1 MGLPGQNILSSSYY
15 IHYDTHYIYFCGNFQ
30 ACCTRLFIR
39 NVVLTS
45 MKILQN
51 YWTPGGK
58 LYHYFPL
65 KFWLHVSY
73 THTHTHTVTH
83 CHTPVHPRSQRS
95 SSSLLCHVSDLCP
108 RSLRRWFPPKSS
120 PLPLPASCL
129 PSSHPC
135 TDRTETS
142 PHHDPPSYR

>member
-1 MGLPGQNILSSSYY
+1 MGLPGQNIVSSSYY

-73 THTHTHTVTH
+73 THTHSNTLPHTCSSTEPKIIFL
-83 CHTPVHPRSQRS
+83 TPLPCFRPLSQEPS
-95 SSSLLCHVSDLCP
+95 KMVPTKVL
-108 RSLRRWFPPKSS
+108 SS
-120 PLPLPASCL
+120 PTPCFMSAFQPPL
-129 PSSHPC
+129 
-135 TDRTETS
+135 
-142 PHHDPPSYR
+142 Y